1 MKFKELMTTRF
12 TMGINTNISVFKA
25 LKECKTEQEVTALF
39 NSHSEMHGS
48 SWFLEKVSIKMK
60 ELKNEIKKVGSQV

>member
-1 MKFKELMTTRF
+1 MKFKELMTIRF
-12 TMGINTNISVFKA
+12 IMGINTNISLFKA
-25 LKECKTEQEVTALF
+25 LKECKTEQEVAALF

-48 SWFLEKVSIKMK
+48 SWLLEKVSIKMK